1 MISSWR
7 ETTRATVLVGLAVL
21 AGASAAVAQAPGP
34 AAGAASQNPV
44 CVRLEGQLASIDR
57 GTVDP
62 ARADQIKRY
71 EDSSAKQQAELD
83 RMSAQARRMGCT
95 GGGFFSIFSGQN
107 PQCTPLNQ
115 QIQQTR
121 ANLERMLSD
130 LDRMQGGASG
140 DREAQKQTVI
150 AALAQNNCG
159 PQYRAVANQQR
170 GFFDTLF
177 GGNQGSNES
186 GSQSGGL
193 FSSDSQSST
202 FRTVCVR
209 TCDGFYYPISF
220 STTPARFQE
229 DAQTC
234 QQTCPAA
241 EVVLMSHRNPG
252 EDINRAVSISGAPYT
267 SLPNAFKYRTEFNP
281 SCSCR
286 RAGQSWSDALSQ
298 VKDTTI
304 QGGDI
309 VVTEERA
316 KNLSQP
322 RDAKGRPIKPE
333 SRNVDPRAAS
343 AAAAAASAAAPGES
357 VDSPDTPAPGAPK
370 RTVRTVGPTY
380 VPTAR

>member
-1 MISSWR
+1 MISRWR

-21 AGASAAVAQAPGP
+21 AGASAALAQAPGP

-121 ANLERMLSD
+121 ANLERMLAD
-130 LDRMQGGASG
+130 LHRMQGGASG

-186 GSQSGGL
+186 GRQRGGPAPATP
-193 FSSDSQSST
+193 QAPAV
-202 FRTVCVR
+202 RTVCVR
-209 TCDGFYYPISF
+209 TCDGFYYTISF
-220 STTPARFQE
+220 STKRAR
-229 DAQTC
+229 C
-234 QQTCPAA
+234 
-241 EVVLMSHRNPG
+241 
-252 EDINRAVSISGAPYT
+252 
-267 SLPNAFKYRTEFNP
+267 
-281 SCSCR
+281 
-286 RAGQSWSDALSQ
+286 
-298 VKDTTI
+298 
-304 QGGDI
+304 
-309 VVTEERA
+309 
-316 KNLSQP
+316 
-322 RDAKGRPIKPE
+322 
-333 SRNVDPRAAS
+333 
-343 AAAAAASAAAPGES
+343 
-357 VDSPDTPAPGAPK
+357 
-370 RTVRTVGPTY
+370 
-380 VPTAR
+380 